1 MINKKDIESYEK
13 AYAEVEVFIKQFPHL
28 KNIVVNGLKQ
38 NDNKCLFKSL
48 NDRSKNLQSEMHTIA
63 TKHDE
68 MKVQY
73 EELSKLKQN
82 IDKFVNK
89 LDEPKKSI
97 VKEIRRQKDDKKISI
112 NNAIIKEI
120 ER

>member
-1 MINKKDIESYEK
+1 MIND
-13 AYAEVEVFIKQFPHL
+13 
-28 KNIVVNGLKQ
+28 LKQ
-38 NDNKCLFKSL
+38 NNNKCLFKSL
-48 NDRSKNLQSEMHTIA
+48 NNRSKNLQLEMHMIA

-89 LDEPKKSI
+89 SDEPKKSI
-97 VKEIRRQKDDKKISI
+97 VKEIEKDRIQRSK
-112 NNAIIKEI
+112 NVVIKQEKVNTKLKNRNR
-120 ER
+120 ESR

>member
-1 MINKKDIESYEK
+1 M
-13 AYAEVEVFIKQFPHL
+13 
-28 KNIVVNGLKQ
+28 
-38 NDNKCLFKSL
+38 
-48 NDRSKNLQSEMHTIA
+48 IA

-89 LDEPKKSI
+89 SDEPKRALLRKL
-97 VKEIRRQKDDKKISI
+97 RKIGY
-112 NNAIIKEI
+112 KGV
-120 ER
+120 RM

>member
-1 MINKKDIESYEK
+1 M
-13 AYAEVEVFIKQFPHL
+13 
-28 KNIVVNGLKQ
+28 KQ
-38 NDNKCLFKSL
+38 NDNKRLFKNL
-48 NDRSKNLQSEMHTIA
+48 NNRSKNLQSEMHTIA

-89 LDEPKKSI
+89 SDEPKK
-97 VKEIRRQKDDKKISI
+97 EHC
-112 NNAIIKEI
+112 
-120 ER
+120 

>member
-1 MINKKDIESYEK
+1 
-13 AYAEVEVFIKQFPHL
+13 
-28 KNIVVNGLKQ
+28 
-38 NDNKCLFKSL
+38 
-48 NDRSKNLQSEMHTIA
+48 
-63 TKHDE
+63 